1 MGRGI
6 GYKDVLSMI
15 KVAHN
20 NVEIQSG
27 GMDIFFFFVCEKH
40 SFLSFDGDRI
50 SSSGPQI
57 FAKLSHMINSNP
69 LFSLSV
75 PSYAKNKGKI
85 VAVC

>member
-27 GMDIFFFFVCEKH
+27 GMDIFFF
-40 SFLSFDGDRI
+40 
-50 SSSGPQI
+50 
-57 FAKLSHMINSNP
+57 
-69 LFSLSV
+69 LSV
-75 PSYAKNKGKI
+75 KNI
-85 VAVC
+85 PPYPLMVTE